1 MLLGDDDRERYD
13 EFVAAC
19 EYGNFLQSW
28 EWGELKATTGWVP
41 YRIAVEEEGRIC
53 AAVQILS
60 RPVPG
65 MRKCLFYS
73 PRGPLYDLRRPELFE
88 AILAEISALARQH
101 GALAYKI
108 DPAIAADNSDYVG
121 MLVEHGFAPA
131 GVADGGFGGTQPR
144 YVMQVDVGPD
154 EDEIIAK
161 FKSKWRY
168 NVRLAE
174 RNGVTVSSESSRE
187 EIGTFYELLLETAE
201 RDGFK
206 VRARSYFDDIYD
218 LFIAAGRGG
227 LFLASF
233 EERPIAGAIVLT
245 LGKRA
250 WYVYG
255 ASSNEHR
262 EKMPN
267 HLMQWEMMRW
277 AKARGCEVYDM
288 RGVANVEDKQSP
300 LYGLNRFK
308 RGFAAQYVEYTG
320 EWDLVYSPAWYWL
333 FNAVEPA
340 AHKLRLLIA
349 KLRC

>member
-1 MLLGDDDRERYD
+1 MLLGDDDRERYN
-13 EFVAAC
+13 EFAAAC

-28 EWGELKATTGWVP
+28 EWGELKAATGWQP

-65 MRKCLFYS
+65 IRKCLFYS
-73 PRGPLYDLRRPELFE
+73 PRGPLYSLRRPELFQ
-88 AILAEISALARQH
+88 AILAEINDLARRH

-131 GVADGGFGGTQPR
+131 AVAASGFGGTQPR
-144 YVMQVDVGPD
+144 YVMQVDVSPD
-154 EDEIIAK
+154 EDDIIAK

-174 RNGVTVSSESSRE
+174 RSGVTVSSENSRE
-187 EIGTFYELLLETAE
+187 QVGTFHDLLLETAA

-206 VRARSYFDDIYD
+206 VRAQSYFDDIYD
-218 LFIAAGRGG
+218 LFIAPEKGG
-227 LFLASF
+227 LFLAHF
-233 EERPIAGAIVLT
+233 EGKLIAGAIVLT

-262 EKMPN
+262 DKMPN

-277 AKARGCEVYDM
+277 ARARGCEVYDM
-288 RGVANVEDKQSP
+288 RGVANAEDKQSP

-308 RGFAAQYVEYTG
+308 RGFAAEYVEYIG
-320 EWDLVYSPAWYWL
+320 EWDLVYSPTWHRL
-333 FNAVEPA
+333 FTAAEPA

-349 KLRC
+349 KLRG